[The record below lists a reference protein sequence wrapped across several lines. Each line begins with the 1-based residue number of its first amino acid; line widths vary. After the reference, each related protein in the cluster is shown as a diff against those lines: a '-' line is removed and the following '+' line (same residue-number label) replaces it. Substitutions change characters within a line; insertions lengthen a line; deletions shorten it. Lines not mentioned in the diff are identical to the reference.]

1 MTPETKHPVPLSLYI
16 HIPWCVRKCPYC
28 DFNSHA
34 VRDIIPEKKYCQAL
48 LDDLGQDLSWIGGRR
63 IESIFIGGGT
73 PGLFS
78 AEALDG
84 LLDGVRRQ
92 VVLEDNVEITLEVNP
107 GTAEYR
113 KFADFFSLGINR
125 LSIGV
130 QSFNDRL
137 LDKIGRIHDRKAA
150 IKAAEAAHYAG
161 FTNFNL
167 DLMFGLPGQTTKEAL
182 SDLQTATSLEPAHL
196 SWYQLTIEPN
206 TFFYQNPPRLPAD
219 DAIWE
224 TQIQGQRFLQ
234 TKQVAQYE
242 VSAYSRKRP
251 CLHNLNYW
259 RFGDYLGIGAGA
271 HAKLSRPDLTEIIR
285 LQKPGSPQDYM
296 QQAEAGTP
304 LSKKTRLDPADRIL
318 EFMMNA
324 LRLNKGVSRK
334 IFISRTGVNIDSI
347 EPWLEKGVRKGL
359 LIESDQRI
367 QASEQGIRYL
377 NDLLEIFMDEKLGTR
392 NFNNTV

>member
-28 DFNSHA
+28 DFNSHTI
-34 VRDIIPEKKYCQAL
+34 RDNIPEKKYCQAL
-48 LDDLGQDLSWIGGRR
+48 LDDLGQDLSWVGGRR

-107 GTAEYR
+107 GTVEYR

-182 SDLQTATSLEPAHL
+182 SDLQTATSLEPKHL

-206 TFFYQNPPRLPAD
+206 TFFYQNPPRLPPD

-224 TQIQGQRFLQ
+224 TQIQGQHFLQ
-234 TKQVAQYE
+234 AKQFVQYE
-242 VSAYSRKRP
+242 ISAYSQKQP
-251 CLHNLNYW
+251 CRHNLNYW

-271 HAKLSRPDLTEIIR
+271 HAKLSRPDLARIIR
-285 LQKPGSPQDYM
+285 LQKPRSPQDYM
-296 QQAEAGTP
+296 QKAGAGAP
-304 LSKKTRLDPADRIL
+304 LSKETRLDTADRIL

-324 LRLNKGVSRK
+324 LRLNKGVSRET
-334 IFISRTGVNIDSI
+334 FISRSGVDIDSI
-347 EPWLEKGVRKGL
+347 EPRLEEGVRKGL
-359 LIESDQRI
+359 LIDSDQRI

-377 NDLLEIFMDEKLGTR
+377 NDLLEIFMD
-392 NFNNTV
+392 V